1 MRIPVL
7 LLLSL
12 LLLSCTEQKD
22 LSEADLIIA
31 EAIERAGGEKY
42 EQAEIEFKFR
52 EKLYSS
58 RRKGGEFEYTRS
70 FSDSLGRVKDVLSNR
85 GFERKRE
92 GQEVELSDS
101 LSGLYS
107 ESVNSVHYFVQ
118 LPYGLQDEAVKT
130 RLVGEDSIRGKSY
143 YEIEVTFAQEGGGKD
158 HEDVYMY
165 WIEKEDFTVDYLAY
179 RFFVNEG
186 GIRFRVAENPRL
198 IEGIRF
204 VDYVN
209 YKTDDLSTPLQKLD
223 DLYVKDELIKVSDI
237 RNEILKVELQ

>member
-1 MRIPVL
+1 MRIPFL
-7 LLLSL
+7 LFLSL
-12 LLLSCTEQKD
+12 LLFSCKEEKD
-22 LSEADLIIA
+22 LSEADKIIA

-42 EQAEIEFKFR
+42 DQAEIEFKFR
-52 EKLYSS
+52 DKVYSS
-58 RRKGGEFEYTRS
+58 SRKDGEFEFTRT
-70 FSDSLGRVKDVLSNR
+70 FSDSLGEVKDVLNNR
-85 GFERKRE
+85 GFGRQRE
-92 GQEVELSDS
+92 GQEVKLSDS

-118 LPYGLQDEAVKT
+118 LPYGLQDEAVKAS
-130 RLVGEDSIRGKSY
+130 LVGEDSIRGKSY

-198 IEGIRF
+198 VEGIRF

-209 YKTDDLSTPLQKLD
+209 YKTNDLSTPLQKLD

>member
-12 LLLSCTEQKD
+12 LLLSCKEQKD

-42 EQAEIEFKFR
+42 EQAEIEFEFR

-70 FSDSLGRVKDVLSNR
+70 FSDSLGRVKDVLNNR